1 MINNN
6 YLLEIWYSLLWKTGW
21 MDIGT
26 SHLCFPPVFACQL
39 LNSMRKGVYKWEV
52 SKGTPCNMLNI
63 QSHRPNSRNR
73 LRQYQ
78 FNGHCCLAFFEL
90 GIGPMYRTLQELP
103 HHVGGSTIQACTCDS
118 NTVYD
123 VGRAKTPQSFW
134 ML

>member
-1 MINNN
+1 M
-6 YLLEIWYSLLWKTGW
+6 
-21 MDIGT
+21 
-26 SHLCFPPVFACQL
+26 
-39 LNSMRKGVYKWEV
+39 YKWKV

-78 FNGHCCLAFFEL
+78 FSGHCCLAFFEL
-90 GIGPMYRTLQELP
+90 GIGPVITYCTLQELP
-103 HHVGGSTIQACTCDS
+103 HRVGGSTIQACSCDS

-123 VGRAKTPQSFW
+123 VVRAKTAQSLW